1 MKKNL
6 NQTKKELQKFKNE
19 EEKLTNK
26 KLQLEAEV
34 NINEKSYQQKLDK
47 LKKEYQ
53 DAMDVA
59 SGFSGNVS
67 QQNKSRIDADF
78 QTRLND
84 LNANDSYVKAVNEL
98 KNIESQLQRNKTKQ
112 EEWNSKIDEMNA
124 SLRQYDAIEESHKNI
139 NKSIDDSSKKIGG
152 TIKQVAKWALAV
164 FAVESAYGF
173 IRNAI
178 STLTGYNDQLAADVE
193 YIQFAIA
200 STLEPVIERIV
211 GWVYTLLQYVN
222 YLAQAW
228 FNVNL
233 FANATE
239 KNFKKANQSAK
250 QLNKSLSGFD
260 EINQLSDNSSDS
272 GSIVGPSVDLSN
284 MEDFEP
290 PVWLEKIAE
299 FGKPI
304 IEFFQNII
312 DKYGL
317 VAGGIMI
324 VVGAFGA
331 LSIIKTITSWIT
343 GLGKSVTKGSTDFT
357 KFFNSLGRAAEVIAL
372 LGGLSLVIDSITE
385 LIDTFSESGMTL
397 GEVAGLL
404 GIVLGEVAAAF
415 IVLMGAMTLLQP
427 SWQSIAAAAIIFAG
441 LALVLQSVCNLMD
454 TFADSG
460 LSLTD
465 VIGLMATV
473 LVTII
478 GLMGSIVLLGPAMTA
493 GLLPFSVLVAEIC
506 AVLLVM
512 AATLPIILDAVG
524 DFIEQ
529 TAPSL
534 CDVLETIGILIEN
547 LIYAL
552 GTVLPPIID
561 SVGGL
566 FGTIFN
572 GIATVI
578 NTVGNGLVNILNAI
592 GNLVNSVLGS
602 LLGFIRDLGPAIETF
617 VDSAINAVTKLINF
631 MISGIEYL
639 VNTLVVDGV
648 NAIIKGINS
657 IGKYIG
663 FTIPTLSE
671 FKIARFKPTYA
682 ATGGIVDVPQR
693 GVPVGN
699 NVFAGEAGAEGILPL
714 TDENTMRRL
723 GQEIAKWIV
732 LNVQLNNYIDG
743 RLLAKVIKQIMNG
756 QEFSRNGGVA
766 YG

>member
-1 MKKNL
+1 MYAA
-6 NQTKKELQKFKNE
+6 T
-19 EEKLTNK
+19 
-26 KLQLEAEV
+26 
-34 NINEKSYQQKLDK
+34 D
-47 LKKEYQ
+47 
-53 DAMDVA
+53 
-59 SGFSGNVS
+59 FSGNIRP
-67 QQNKSRIDADF
+67 QKQAKIDADF

-84 LNANDSYVKAVNEL
+84 LNANDSYAKAVDEL
-98 KNIESQLQRNKTKQ
+98 KNVEVQLQRNKNKQ
-112 EEWNSKIDEMNA
+112 EEWNQKIDEMNS
-124 SLRQYDAIEESHKNI
+124 SLRQYNVIENSHEKI

-178 STLTGYNDQLAADVE
+178 STLTGYNNQLAADVE

-233 FANATE
+233 FANASE

-250 QLNKSLSGFD
+250 QLNKSLAGFD
-260 EINQLSDNSSDS
+260 EINQLSDNSGTTNSVAS
-272 GSIVGPSVDLSN
+272 PSVDLSN
-284 MEDFEP
+284 MENFEP
-290 PVWLEKIAE
+290 PTWLEKIAE

-304 IEFFQNII
+304 IEFFQDII
-312 DKYGL
+312 DTYGP

-324 VVGAFGA
+324 VVGALAGF
-331 LSIIKTITSWIT
+331 SILKSIAKLIT
-343 GLGKSVTKGSTDFT
+343 GLGKAVTGVSVDFT
-357 KFFNSLGRAAEVIAL
+357 GFFNSLGKAAEAIAI
-372 LGGLSLVIDSITE
+372 LGGLSLVITSITD

-404 GIVLGEVAAAF
+404 GIVLGEVAGAF
-415 IVLMGAMTLLQP
+415 IILLGAMTLLQP
-427 SWQSIAAAAIIFAG
+427 SWQSIAAAAVIFAG
-441 LALVLQSVCNLMD
+441 LALVLQSVCNLID
-454 TFADSG
+454 TFATSG

-473 LVTII
+473 LITII
-478 GLMGSIVLLGPAMTA
+478 GLMASITLLGPAMTA
-493 GLLPFSVLVAEIC
+493 GLVPFSILVAEIC

-512 AATLPIILDAVG
+512 AATLPTILDAVG

-534 CDVLETIGILIEN
+534 CDILKTIGTLIEN
-547 LIYAL
+547 IIYAL
-552 GTVLPPIID
+552 GTNLPPIIR
-561 SVGGL
+561 SVGDL
-566 FGTIFN
+566 FSSIFN
-572 GIATVI
+572 GAATVV
-578 NTVGNGLVNILNAI
+578 NTVGNTLIKILNAI

-602 LLGFIRDLGPAIETF
+602 LLGFINGLGPAINNF
-617 VDSAINAVTKLINF
+617 VDNAISAVTKLINF

-639 VNTLVVDGV
+639 VNTLVIDGV

-657 IGKYIG
+657 IGKYVG

-671 FKIARFKPTYA
+671 FKIARFKPTYM
-682 ATGGIVDVPQR
+682 ATGGIIDVPNR
-693 GVPVGN
+693 GVPLAS
-699 NVFAGEAGAEGILPL
+699 NVIGGEAGAEGVLPL

-732 LNVQLNNYIDG
+732 LNIQLNNYIDG
-743 RLLAKVIKQIMNG
+743 RLLAKFVKQIING
-756 QEFSRNGGVA
+756 QEFSRNGG
-766 YG
+766 Y

>member
-19 EEKLTNK
+19 EKKLTNK

-47 LKKEYQ
+47 LKKEYL

-139 NKSIDDSSKKIGG
+139 NKSIDDSTKKIGG

-260 EINQLSDNSSDS
+260 EINQLSDNSSNS

-290 PVWLEKIAE
+290 PAWLEKIAE

-324 VVGAFGA
+324 VVGALGA

-357 KFFNSLGRAAEVIAL
+357 KFFNSLGRAAEAIAL

-385 LIDTFSESGMTL
+385 LIDIFSESGMTL

-404 GIVLGEVAAAF
+404 GIVLVEVAAAF

-427 SWQSIAAAAIIFAG
+427 SWQSIAAAAVIFAG

-454 TFADSG
+454 TFADNG

-478 GLMGSIVLLGPAMTA
+478 GLMGSIVLLGPSMTA
-493 GLLPFSVLVAEIC
+493 GLVPFSILIAAIS

-529 TAPSL
+529 IAPSL
-534 CDVLETIGILIEN
+534 CDILETIGILIEN

-572 GIATVI
+572 GIANVI
-578 NTVGNGLVNILNAI
+578 NAVGNGLVNILNAI
-592 GNLVNSVLGS
+592 GSLVNSVLGS

-732 LNVQLNNYIDG
+732 LNIQLNNYIDG
-743 RLLAKVIKQIMNG
+743 RLLAKYIKQIMNG
-756 QEFSRNGGVA
+756 QEFSRNGGIS
-766 YG
+766 

>member
-1 MKKNL
+1 MNTNAFGSIDSSKELKINSKYDSQIANLGLQMEKSIDKADYQL
-6 NQTKKELQKFKNE
+6 NQ
-19 EEKLTNK
+19 
-26 KLQLEAEV
+26 
-34 NINEKSYQQKLDK
+34 
-47 LKKEYQ
+47 
-53 DAMDVA
+53 
-59 SGFSGNVS
+59 
-67 QQNKSRIDADF
+67 
-78 QTRLND
+78 
-84 LNANDSYVKAVNEL
+84 
-98 KNIESQLQRNKTKQ
+98 IESQLEQNIQKQ
-112 EEWNSKIDEMNA
+112 KQLNQAIDEMGRNLDNVDTGKIGK
-124 SLRQYDAIEESHKNI
+124 SL
-139 NKSIDDSSKKIGG
+139 DDSNKKIGN

-233 FANATE
+233 FANASE

-250 QLNKSLSGFD
+250 QLNKSLTGFD
-260 EINQLSDNSSDS
+260 QINQLSDNSDS
-272 GSIVGPSVDLSN
+272 ASATSPSVDLSD
-284 MEDFEP
+284 MSDFEP
-290 PVWLEKIAE
+290 PAWLEKFAK

-304 IEFFQNII
+304 IEFFQKII
-312 DKYGL
+312 DMFGP
-317 VAGGIMI
+317 VAGGLLII
-324 VVGAFGA
+324 VGAFA
-331 LSIIKTITSWIT
+331 AFKIIKSIIGLFT
-343 GLGKSVTKGSTDFT
+343 GLGKTVTKGTTDFT
-357 KFFNSLGRAAEVIAL
+357 SFFKSLGKASEAIAL
-372 LGGLSLVIDSITE
+372 LGGLSLVIDSITD
-385 LIDTFSESGMTL
+385 LIDTFSESGMSL

-415 IVLMGAMTLLQP
+415 IVLLGAMTMLQP
-427 SWQSIAAAAIIFAG
+427 SWQSIAGAAIIFAG
-441 LALVLQSVCNLMD
+441 LALVLQSVCDLMD

-460 LSLTD
+460 LSLSD
-465 VIGLMATV
+465 VIGLMATI
-473 LVTII
+473 LGTII

-493 GLLPFSVLVAEIC
+493 GLVPFSVLVAEIC

-512 AATLPIILDAVG
+512 AATFPTILDAVG
-524 DFIEQ
+524 NFIEQ

-534 CDVLETIGILIEN
+534 CDILETIGTLIEN

-552 GTVLPPIID
+552 GTVLPPIIQ
-561 SVGGL
+561 SVGDL
-566 FGTIFN
+566 FNSIFN

-578 NTVGNGLVNILNAI
+578 DSVGNGLVNILNAI
-592 GNLVNSVLGS
+592 GNLVDSVLSS

-617 VDSAINAVTKLINF
+617 VDSAINSVTKLINF

-639 VNTLVVDGV
+639 VNTLVIDGV

-657 IGKYIG
+657 IGKYVG

-671 FKIARFKPTYA
+671 FKIARFKPTYM
-682 ATGGIVDVPQR
+682 ATGGIIDVPKR
-693 GVPVGN
+693 GVPLAT
-699 NVFAGEAGAEGILPL
+699 NVIGGEAGAEGVLPL
-714 TDENTMRRL
+714 TDEDTMRRL

-732 LNVQLNNYIDG
+732 LNIQLNNYIDG
-743 RLLAKVIKQIMNG
+743 RLLAKVIKQIVNG

>member
-1 MKKNL
+1 M
-6 NQTKKELQKFKNE
+6 
-19 EEKLTNK
+19 
-26 KLQLEAEV
+26 
-34 NINEKSYQQKLDK
+34 
-47 LKKEYQ
+47 
-53 DAMDVA
+53 
-59 SGFSGNVS
+59 
-67 QQNKSRIDADF
+67 QQNAIKQEQWNQRIDDM
-78 QTRLND
+78 
-84 LNANDSYVKAVNEL
+84 
-98 KNIESQLQRNKTKQ
+98 NISIRNY
-112 EEWNSKIDEMNA
+112 EAM
-124 SLRQYDAIEESHKNI
+124 EESHERI

-178 STLTGYNDQLAADVE
+178 STLTGYNNQLAADVE

-250 QLNKSLSGFD
+250 QLNKSLTGFD
-260 EINQLSDNSSDS
+260 QINQLSDNSSS
-272 GSIVGPSVDLSN
+272 ASATSPSVDLSDMN
-284 MEDFEP
+284 DVEIP
-290 PVWLEKIAE
+290 TWLQKFAE

-312 DKYGL
+312 DKYGI
-317 VAGGIMI
+317 VAGGILV
-324 VVGAFGA
+324 VVGALAGFK
-331 LSIIKTITSWIT
+331 IIKSVISLIT
-343 GLGKSVTKGSTDFT
+343 GLGKAATKGSTNFT
-357 KFFNSLGRAAEVIAL
+357 KFFDSLGKAAEAIAI
-372 LGGLSLVIDSITE
+372 LGGLSLVIDSITD
-385 LIDTFSESGMTL
+385 LIDTFSESGMSL

-427 SWQSIAAAAIIFAG
+427 SWQSIAGAAIIFAG
-441 LALVLQSVCNLMD
+441 LALVLQSVCDLID

-465 VIGLMATV
+465 VVGLMATV

-512 AATLPIILDAVG
+512 AATLPIILATVG

-534 CDVLETIGILIEN
+534 CDILATIGILIEN

-552 GTVLPPIID
+552 GTVLPPIIQ
-561 SVGGL
+561 SVGDL
-566 FGTIFN
+566 FTSIFN

-578 NTVGNGLVNILNAI
+578 DSVGNGLVNILNAI
-592 GNLVNSVLGS
+592 GDLVNSVLSS

-639 VNTLVVDGV
+639 VNTLVIDGI
-648 NAIIKGINS
+648 NAIIKGFNTV
-657 IGKYIG
+657 GKYIG
-663 FTIPTLSE
+663 FTIPTIAE
-671 FKIARFKPTYA
+671 FKIARFKPTYM
-682 ATGGIVDVPQR
+682 ATGGIIDVPNR
-693 GVPVGN
+693 GVPLASNIIG
-699 NVFAGEAGAEGILPL
+699 GEAGAEGVLPL
-714 TDENTMRRL
+714 TNESTMRRL

-732 LNVQLNNYIDG
+732 LNIQLNNYIDG
-743 RLLAKVIKQIMNG
+743 RLLAKFVKQIMNG
-756 QEFSRNGGVA
+756 QEFSRNGG
-766 YG
+766 

>member
-1 MKKNL
+1 M
-6 NQTKKELQKFKNE
+6 
-19 EEKLTNK
+19 
-26 KLQLEAEV
+26 
-34 NINEKSYQQKLDK
+34 
-47 LKKEYQ
+47 
-53 DAMDVA
+53 
-59 SGFSGNVS
+59 
-67 QQNKSRIDADF
+67 QQNAI
-78 QTRLND
+78 
-84 LNANDSYVKAVNEL
+84 
-98 KNIESQLQRNKTKQ
+98 KQ
-112 EEWNSKIDEMNA
+112 EQWNQKIDDMNSSIRNYEA
-124 SLRQYDAIEESHKNI
+124 MEESHERI

-233 FANATE
+233 FANASE

-250 QLNKSLSGFD
+250 QLNKSLTGFD
-260 EINQLSDNSSDS
+260 QINQLSDNSSS
-272 GSIVGPSVDLSN
+272 TSATSPSLDLSDMN
-284 MEDFEP
+284 DVEIP
-290 PVWLEKIAE
+290 TWLQKFAE

-312 DKYGL
+312 DKYGI
-317 VAGGIMI
+317 VAGGILV
-324 VVGAFGA
+324 VVGALAGFK
-331 LSIIKTITSWIT
+331 IIKSVISLIT
-343 GLGKSVTKGSTDFT
+343 GLGKAATKGSTNFT
-357 KFFNSLGRAAEVIAL
+357 KFFNSLGKAAEAIAI
-372 LGGLSLVIDSITE
+372 LGGLSLVIDSITD
-385 LIDTFSESGMTL
+385 LIDTFSESGMSL

-404 GIVLGEVAAAF
+404 GIVLGELAAAF

-441 LALVLQSVCNLMD
+441 LALVLQSVCDLMD

-534 CDVLETIGILIEN
+534 CDILETIGILIEK

-552 GTVLPPIID
+552 GTVLPPIIQ
-561 SVGGL
+561 SVGDL
-566 FGTIFN
+566 FTSIFN

-578 NTVGNGLVNILNAI
+578 DSVGNGLVSILNAI
-592 GNLVNSVLGS
+592 GDLVNSVLSS

-639 VNTLVVDGV
+639 VNTLVIDGI
-648 NAIIKGINS
+648 NAIIKGFNS
-657 IGKYIG
+657 VGKYIG
-663 FTIPTLSE
+663 FTIPTIAE
-671 FKIARFKPTYA
+671 FKIARFKPTYM
-682 ATGGIVDVPQR
+682 ATGGIIDVPKR
-693 GVPVGN
+693 GVPLASNIIG
-699 NVFAGEAGAEGILPL
+699 GEAGAEGVLPL
-714 TDENTMRRL
+714 TDESTMRRL

-732 LNVQLNNYIDG
+732 LNIQLNNYIDG
-743 RLLAKVIKQIMNG
+743 RLLAKFVKQIMNG
-756 QEFSRNGGVA
+756 QEFSRNGG
-766 YG
+766 

>member
-1 MKKNL
+1 MNTNAFGSIDSSKELKINSKYDSQIANLGLQMEKSIDKADYQL
-6 NQTKKELQKFKNE
+6 NQ
-19 EEKLTNK
+19 
-26 KLQLEAEV
+26 
-34 NINEKSYQQKLDK
+34 
-47 LKKEYQ
+47 
-53 DAMDVA
+53 
-59 SGFSGNVS
+59 
-67 QQNKSRIDADF
+67 
-78 QTRLND
+78 
-84 LNANDSYVKAVNEL
+84 
-98 KNIESQLQRNKTKQ
+98 IESQLEQNIQKQ
-112 EEWNSKIDEMNA
+112 KQLNQAIDEMGRNLDNVDTGKIGK
-124 SLRQYDAIEESHKNI
+124 SL
-139 NKSIDDSSKKIGG
+139 DDSNKKIGN

-233 FANATE
+233 FANASE

-250 QLNKSLSGFD
+250 QLNKSLTGFD
-260 EINQLSDNSSDS
+260 QINQLSDNSDS
-272 GSIVGPSVDLSN
+272 ASATSPSVDLSD
-284 MEDFEP
+284 MSDFEP
-290 PVWLEKIAE
+290 PAWLEKFAK

-304 IEFFQNII
+304 IEFFQKII
-312 DKYGL
+312 DMFGP
-317 VAGGIMI
+317 VAGGLLII
-324 VVGAFGA
+324 VGAFA
-331 LSIIKTITSWIT
+331 AFKIIKSIIGLFT
-343 GLGKSVTKGSTDFT
+343 GLGKTVTKGTTDFT
-357 KFFNSLGRAAEVIAL
+357 SFFKSLGKASEAIAL
-372 LGGLSLVIDSITE
+372 LGGLSLVIDSITD
-385 LIDTFSESGMTL
+385 LIDTFSESGMSL

-415 IVLMGAMTLLQP
+415 IVLLGAMTMLQP
-427 SWQSIAAAAIIFAG
+427 SWQSIAGAAIIFAG
-441 LALVLQSVCNLMD
+441 LALVLQSVCDLMD

-460 LSLTD
+460 LSLSD
-465 VIGLMATV
+465 VIGLMATI
-473 LVTII
+473 LGTII

-493 GLLPFSVLVAEIC
+493 GLVPFSVLVAEIC

-512 AATLPIILDAVG
+512 AATLPTILDAVG
-524 DFIEQ
+524 NFIEQ

-534 CDVLETIGILIEN
+534 CDILETIGTLIEN

-552 GTVLPPIID
+552 GTVLPPIIQ
-561 SVGGL
+561 SVGDL
-566 FGTIFN
+566 FNSIFN

-578 NTVGNGLVNILNAI
+578 DSVGNGLVNILNAI
-592 GNLVNSVLGS
+592 GNLVDSVLSS

-617 VDSAINAVTKLINF
+617 VDSAINSVTKLINF

-639 VNTLVVDGV
+639 VNTLVIDGV

-657 IGKYIG
+657 IGKYVG

-671 FKIARFKPTYA
+671 FKIARFKPTYM
-682 ATGGIVDVPQR
+682 ATGGIIDVPKR
-693 GVPVGN
+693 GVPLAT
-699 NVFAGEAGAEGILPL
+699 NVIGGEAGAEGVLPL
-714 TDENTMRRL
+714 TDEDTMRRL

-732 LNVQLNNYIDG
+732 LNIQLNNYIDG
-743 RLLAKVIKQIMNG
+743 RLLAKVIKQIVNG